1 MNKKI
6 GSTVFINGVYVNAYA
21 ATVGKKEHEG
31 PLGNCFARWH
41 GDELCG
47 KESFEKAESS
57 LQKEAVRAAMETG
70 GFSDEQIDCIYGGDL
85 LNQCT
90 GSNYGMRDLG
100 IPFSGVYGAC
110 STMALAMINASF
122 GISSGAYRHAAA
134 VTSSHFCSAERQFRY
149 PLEYGNQRTPTAQWT
164 VTGAGCVILGDAPSE
179 ISVEAVT
186 VGRITDFGVTDIN
199 NMGAAMAPAA
209 ADTIKRYFKDSG
221 ASPED
226 FDLILTGDLGFV
238 GSELLCRLLRDDG
251 ISIGERH
258 NDCGMMIYDRR
269 GQDVHAGGSGCGCSA
284 SVLCAK
290 ILPELAEGVLHDI
303 LFCATGALMSTTTV
317 FQGETIPAIA
327 HLVRLKRR

>member
-1 MNKKI
+1 M
-6 GSTVFINGVYVNAYA
+6 TF
-21 ATVGKKEHEG
+21 T
-31 PLGNCFARWH
+31 
-41 GDELCG
+41 
-47 KESFEKAESS
+47 
-57 LQKEAVRAAMETG
+57 
-70 GFSDEQIDCIYGGDL
+70 
-85 LNQCT
+85 
-90 GSNYGMRDLG
+90 
-100 IPFSGVYGAC
+100 
-110 STMALAMINASF
+110 
-122 GISSGAYRHAAA
+122 
-134 VTSSHFCSAERQFRY
+134 
-149 PLEYGNQRTPTAQWT
+149 
-164 VTGAGCVILGDAPSE
+164 
-179 ISVEAVT
+179 
-186 VGRITDFGVTDIN
+186 
-199 NMGAAMAPAA
+199 PAA